1 MRVGLLVYGDL
12 GSRSGGFIYDR
23 RLVAHLRDRG
33 NDVEVVSLPQRS
45 YPARLA
51 RNVAPSIA
59 RRLRRAS
66 FDVLVQDEL
75 AHPSLAWRNRR
86 LRRRVDYP
94 LVALVH
100 LLRSR
105 VPAPFPKRRFHRA
118 IERRYLASVD
128 GYVLNSEATREG
140 VAALVGSDPSPRVL
154 AYPAGDRF
162 DRERLPE
169 RRDVER
175 RAREGPLRV
184 LFVGNVVPRKGLHAL
199 VEGLARLD
207 GGWRLTAVGDLE
219 SDPAY
224 TDRVRERIAAL
235 DVGDRV
241 DLVGALPDDDLA
253 RTLTDH
259 HLLAVPSTYEA
270 FGIVYVEAM
279 GFGLPALAS
288 TAGAGPELL
297 DGAHGLL
304 VPPGDPGAIAD
315 AIGPLRSDRDRLARM
330 GIAARERFEAH
341 PTWEETCAT
350 VRSFL
355 RRVAG

>member
-12 GSRSGGFIYDR
+12 GARSGGFLYDR

-33 NDVEVVSLPQRS
+33 DDVEVVSLPRRS

-51 RNVAPSIA
+51 RNASPSIA
-59 RRLRRAS
+59 RRLRRSS

-94 LVALVH
+94 IVTLVH

-105 VPAPFPKRRFHRA
+105 VPGSRARRRFHRA
-118 IERRYLASVD
+118 IERRYLGSVD
-128 GYVLNSEATREG
+128 GYVLNSEATRDG
-140 VAALVGSDPSPRVL
+140 VAALVGADPSPSVL

-162 DRERLPE
+162 DRERLPGRSDV
-169 RRDVER
+169 RRR
-175 RAREGPLRV
+175 TRGGPLRV
-184 LFVGNVVPRKGLHAL
+184 VFVGNVVPRKGLHTL

-207 GGWRLTAVGDLE
+207 GGWQLTAVGDLDA
-219 SDPAY
+219 DPSYA
-224 TDRVRERIAAL
+224 DRVRERVAGL
-235 DVGDRV
+235 GLRERV
-241 DLVGALPDDDLA
+241 DLAGALPDDELA
-253 RTLTDH
+253 RTLANH
-259 HLLAVPSTYEA
+259 HVLAVPSTYEA

-279 GFGLPALAS
+279 GFGLPALGT

-304 VPPGDPGAIAD
+304 VPPESPKAIAD

-330 GIAARERFEAH
+330 GLAARERFEAH

-355 RRVAG
+355 RRVAR